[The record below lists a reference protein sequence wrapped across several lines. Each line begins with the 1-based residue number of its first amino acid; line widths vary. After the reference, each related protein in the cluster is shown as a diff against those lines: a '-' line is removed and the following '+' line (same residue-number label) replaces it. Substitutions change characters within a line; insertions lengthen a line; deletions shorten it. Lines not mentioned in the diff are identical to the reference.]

1 MDQTLINWLL
11 GGLVLRRELV
21 RGSGN
26 KAAMLTCR
34 SQAGSGYMGDKPRRC
49 RSDLRP
55 KPTHRPHPQSSVGAG
70 AVEAGQAQVRLHL
83 DSFGRPA
90 MVARELAAMLP
101 PMPVD
106 QQYIDD
112 RARDSQRALEMAALA
127 FVPTKQAER
136 LCPLKCS

>member
-1 MDQTLINWLL
+1 MMLLDKIANTL
-11 GGLVLRRELV
+11 
-21 RGSGN
+21 
-26 KAAMLTCR
+26 
-34 SQAGSGYMGDKPRRC
+34 
-49 RSDLRP
+49 
-55 KPTHRPHPQSSVGAG
+55 AG
-70 AVEAGQAQVRLHL
+70 AAIA
-83 DSFGRPA
+83 
-90 MVARELAAMLP
+90 AAMLP

>member
-1 MDQTLINWLL
+1 M
-11 GGLVLRRELV
+11 
-21 RGSGN
+21 
-26 KAAMLTCR
+26 
-34 SQAGSGYMGDKPRRC
+34 
-49 RSDLRP
+49 
-55 KPTHRPHPQSSVGAG
+55 
-70 AVEAGQAQVRLHL
+70 RLHL

-112 RARDSQRALEMAALA
+112 RARDSARALEMAALA
-127 FVPTKQAER
+127 FVPAKNAEK